1 MKFNIL
7 WQVISLRKCSTF
19 PGQALSCGWHAGPMS
34 FCLKIA
40 IFWNM
45 FAGKVALY
53 SKCSRE
59 EKVTLPVYRNK
70 QWECR
75 KQKPKSFCCL
85 QKNSLIFSS
94 AVGLGC
100 ISRFS
105 LAFPLGDRKV
115 GRNTECLKLHF
126 QSSSLDIKLMLTTSF
141 CGAWSCATEFIALG
155 HQH

>member
-19 PGQALSCGWHAGPMS
+19 PGQVQSCGWHTGPMS

-40 IFWNM
+40 LSWNL
-45 FAGKVALY
+45 FSWKVARY

-59 EKVTLPVYRNK
+59 KKVTLPVYRNK

-75 KQKPKSFCCL
+75 KQKRKSFYCL
-85 QKNSLIFSS
+85 QKNELIPSS

-100 ISRFS
+100 ISRFR
-105 LAFPLGDRKV
+105 LAFPLGDCKV
-115 GRNTECLKLHF
+115 GKSTECLKPHF
-126 QSSSLDIKLMLTTSF
+126 QSFSLDVKHANKLFLW
-141 CGAWSCATEFIALG
+141 CLKLCTEFIALG